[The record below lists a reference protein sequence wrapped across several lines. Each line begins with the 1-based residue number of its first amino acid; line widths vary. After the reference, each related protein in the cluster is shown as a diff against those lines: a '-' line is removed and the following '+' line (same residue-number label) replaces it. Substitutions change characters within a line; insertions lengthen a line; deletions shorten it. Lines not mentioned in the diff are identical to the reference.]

1 MPKLSPTMT
10 EGKLVRWL
18 KQEGDLVKEG
28 DALCEIGTDKSTMEF
43 TSIESG
49 YIRKIYYREGSVVPL
64 GKILVILSS
73 DPNEEIPAEKE
84 ETAPVTEE
92 GKKEEERPA
101 AQTATMTT
109 LPTFAPAPPRQGYH
123 FEERGE
129 VRASPLAKKIA
140 KEKNLDLRSVKGT
153 GPNGRVVAK
162 DLEFAQGEGLVRVQ
176 EEAPEMP
183 PGTYEEIPLTPV
195 RKVIGERLQA
205 SKMTIPHYYITD
217 EIRVDRMM
225 ALREELKEGGL
236 KVTYNDFVI
245 RATALAL
252 RKHPEVNAGF
262 NSVNQTILQFK
273 TVDISLAVSIP
284 DGLITPILCHADYK
298 DIFTLSEE
306 AKRLAKKAKEGALK
320 PEEYQGGSF
329 TISNLGMFGIK
340 SFDAVINPPQA
351 AILAVGG
358 IQEKPVVEEGRII
371 IGHTMHVTLSLDHRV
386 IDGAEGAKFLNTLK
400 QLLTSPSLLLV

>member
-18 KQEGDLVKEG
+18 KKEGDLVKEG

-176 EEAPEMP
+176 EEVSPFDRP
-183 PGTYEEIPLTPV
+183 F
-195 RKVIGERLQA
+195 LQ
-205 SKMTIPHYYITD
+205 
-217 EIRVDRMM
+217 
-225 ALREELKEGGL
+225 G
-236 KVTYNDFVI
+236 
-245 RATALAL
+245 
-252 RKHPEVNAGF
+252 
-262 NSVNQTILQFK
+262 
-273 TVDISLAVSIP
+273 
-284 DGLITPILCHADYK
+284 
-298 DIFTLSEE
+298 
-306 AKRLAKKAKEGALK
+306 
-320 PEEYQGGSF
+320 
-329 TISNLGMFGIK
+329 
-340 SFDAVINPPQA
+340 
-351 AILAVGG
+351 
-358 IQEKPVVEEGRII
+358 
-371 IGHTMHVTLSLDHRV
+371 RV
-386 IDGAEGAKFLNTLK
+386 IDQSSA
-400 QLLTSPSLLLV
+400 P

>member
-84 ETAPVTEE
+84 EAAPVTEE

-140 KEKNLDLRSVKGT
+140 KEK
-153 GPNGRVVAK
+153 
-162 DLEFAQGEGLVRVQ
+162 
-176 EEAPEMP
+176 
-183 PGTYEEIPLTPV
+183 
-195 RKVIGERLQA
+195 KVCFFIA
-205 SKMTIPHYYITD
+205 NIFFCKTS
-217 EIRVDRMM
+217 
-225 ALREELKEGGL
+225 
-236 KVTYNDFVI
+236 
-245 RATALAL
+245 
-252 RKHPEVNAGF
+252 
-262 NSVNQTILQFK
+262 
-273 TVDISLAVSIP
+273 TVDGWTCGK
-284 DGLITPILCHADYK
+284 DRKRNGYK
-298 DIFTLSEE
+298 TGKCQD
-306 AKRLAKKAKEGALK
+306 A
-320 PEEYQGGSF
+320 GS
-329 TISNLGMFGIK
+329 N
-340 SFDAVINPPQA
+340 
-351 AILAVGG
+351 
-358 IQEKPVVEEGRII
+358 
-371 IGHTMHVTLSLDHRV
+371 H
-386 IDGAEGAKFLNTLK
+386 
-400 QLLTSPSLLLV
+400 